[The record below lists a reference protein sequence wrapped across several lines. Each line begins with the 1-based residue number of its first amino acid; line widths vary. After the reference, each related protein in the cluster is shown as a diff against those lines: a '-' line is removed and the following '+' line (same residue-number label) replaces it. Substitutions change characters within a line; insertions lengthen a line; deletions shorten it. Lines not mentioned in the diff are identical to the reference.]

1 MPSHIVRGLQNLKLE
16 LKSNK
21 LGEFEELEEDI
32 LNLLNLQCLFPEKAE
47 LEEEIAKL
55 LQKCDVLARACTPY
69 TLKDLCM
76 RQPARRSNFGVTS
89 PGITRSTLETVG
101 QNTNLPDVK
110 IELLTYQVPVSYCY
124 QKNANAKD
132 YPLVTLIIDTTHLQQ
147 ACTATI
153 DVYFCGFG
161 SPTPHTMTFPAGKV
175 VRKEF
180 LPVIAKQKLKQI
192 NTKSSD
198 TIRVDMHYLNPK
210 GALWRESRQVYL
222 LPYNAAMLWRYEWD
236 RSVHFYTEYL
246 AGWVTPQARQVQ
258 KLFGDALKY
267 HPNQAFYG
275 YNSPSSF
282 SREAQK
288 QEVRKIVRAFFEVLH
303 QELNIRYATSSLL
316 TPSASEPNMQHIQW
330 IRLPEDIIDA
340 GGPANCID
348 GSVLFASLL
357 EFASLHPVLL
367 LIPKHAL
374 VGWRVADEGEE
385 YEFLETTLI
394 SRGDFEQACQE
405 GQRQYTEVLLKGLL
419 DEKPRFPREDFA
431 ILIDIEKCREQDIMA
446 MQ

>member
-1 MPSHIVRGLQNLKLE
+1 MSSHIVRGLQHLKRE

-21 LGEFEELEEDI
+21 LGEFEELEEQI
-32 LNLLNLQCLFPEKAE
+32 LNLLHLQSLFPEQDE
-47 LEEEIAKL
+47 LEEELAKQ
-55 LQKCDVLARACTPY
+55 LQKCDVLARACTSY
-69 TLKDLCM
+69 TLNDLCM
-76 RQPARRSNFGVTS
+76 RQPARRSSFGVAS
-89 PGITRSTLETVG
+89 PGTRSVLEAIS
-101 QNTNLPDVK
+101 QNTDLPDVRL
-110 IELLTYQVPVSYCY
+110 ELLTYQVPSSYCY

-132 YPLVTLIIDTTHLQQ
+132 YPLATLIIDTTHLQQ
-147 ACTATI
+147 ACTAII

-180 LPVIAKQKLKQI
+180 LPVIAKQRLKQI
-192 NTKSSD
+192 NTKSPD

-222 LPYNAAMLWRYEWD
+222 LPYNTAMLWRYEWD
-236 RSVHFYTEYL
+236 RSMHFYTEYL

-267 HPNQAFYG
+267 HPDQAFYG
-275 YNSPSSF
+275 YNSPSFLSK
-282 SREAQK
+282 EVQK

-303 QELNIRYATSSLL
+303 RELNIRYATSALF
-316 TPSASEPNMQHIQW
+316 TPSASEPNMQYIQW

-348 GSVLFASLL
+348 GSILFASLL
-357 EFASLHPVLL
+357 ELASLHPVLL
-367 LIPKHAL
+367 LRPKHAL
-374 VGWRVADEGEE
+374 VGWRVAEGSAE

-394 SRGDFEQACQE
+394 AHGNFEQACQD
-405 GQRQYTEVLLKGLL
+405 GQRQYTEVLFQGLL
-419 DEKPRFPREDFA
+419 DKKPRFFCEDFA
-431 ILIDIEKCREQDIMA
+431 ILIDIEQCRKQDIMA
-446 MQ
+446 M